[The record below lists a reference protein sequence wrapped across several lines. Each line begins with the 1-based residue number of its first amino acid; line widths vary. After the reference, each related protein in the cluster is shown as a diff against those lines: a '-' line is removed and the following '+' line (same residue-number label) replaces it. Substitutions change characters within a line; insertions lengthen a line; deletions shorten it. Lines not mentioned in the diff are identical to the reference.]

1 MDCSTLDE
9 LVAMPKK
16 SNAPKAKIASY
27 LEEIETLLKEEG
39 LSEKAVG
46 YLRAGFP
53 FAGALP
59 VAKYLKDIPDQ
70 LFNETVCNLC
80 VGDLFRGENIVS
92 FKYAVSLMGYSMT
105 WFADKPLLLK
115 ELIKIIPLHAYSKDK
130 KSLLKDAP
138 KIVEKYFFT
147 MLKPET
153 VLPELSSLELKDAFL
168 RDFCRV
174 MHTCANQTEEISIQ
188 LRKRIEQWLSYV
200 KPENVDRQIDSAQ
213 YDFNSDKLQN
223 SETGGKVETL
233 TIEPVKPFSQGELKA
248 AISSLS
254 IFSER
259 LTATAALWA
268 RTKYEADEKKQKLDT
283 VRAENTLIQQKLEKT
298 LAEKDKL
305 VAEATE
311 HTTILAE
318 AQIQLHDAKEEIKKL
333 QADNAT
339 LQRELDKLKS
349 VLSVYSA
356 DKQNTQTE
364 RLNAIASSL
373 KSEYRDFMD
382 AANEEMTLDLGENF
396 RFQLQSVFRILA
408 KAGVDVGKR

>member
-1 MDCSTLDE
+1 MDYSTLDE
-9 LVAMPKK
+9 LVAIPKK
-16 SNAPKAKIASY
+16 SNAPKAKIALY
-27 LEEIETLLKEEG
+27 LEEIEKLLKEEG
-39 LSEKAVG
+39 ISEKAAS

-59 VAKYLKDIPDQ
+59 VAEYLKDLPDQ
-70 LFNETVCNLC
+70 LFDETVCNLC

-92 FKYAVSLMGYSMT
+92 FKYAVSLMGYSVT
-105 WFADKPLLLK
+105 CFAERPLLLK
-115 ELIKIIPLHAYSKDK
+115 ELIKIIPLYAYSKDK

-153 VLPELSSLELKDAFL
+153 VLPELSLLELKDAFL

-174 MHTCANQTEEISIQ
+174 MQSCTNQAEETSIQ
-188 LRKRIEQWLSYV
+188 LRKRVERWLSYAR
-200 KPENVDRQIDSAQ
+200 PENTDKQSDSAQ
-213 YDFNSDKLQN
+213 YGSASDKIQI
-223 SETGGKVETL
+223 SDIGGKTETP
-233 TIEPVKPFSQGELKA
+233 TIELGKPFSQGELKSV
-248 AISSLS
+248 ISSLS

-268 RTKYEADEKKQKLDT
+268 TIKEEADAKQQKLDA
-283 VRAENTLIQQKLEKT
+283 VRAENTHIQQKLEKT

-305 VAEATE
+305 VTEAAEHATV
-311 HTTILAE
+311 ISDL
-318 AQIQLHDAKEEIKKL
+318 QIQLHDAKEEIKTL
-333 QADNAT
+333 QANIAT
-339 LQRELDKLKS
+339 LQGELEKLKS

-373 KSEYRDFMD
+373 KSEYRDFID
-382 AANEEMTLDLGENF
+382 AENEEMTLDLGENF